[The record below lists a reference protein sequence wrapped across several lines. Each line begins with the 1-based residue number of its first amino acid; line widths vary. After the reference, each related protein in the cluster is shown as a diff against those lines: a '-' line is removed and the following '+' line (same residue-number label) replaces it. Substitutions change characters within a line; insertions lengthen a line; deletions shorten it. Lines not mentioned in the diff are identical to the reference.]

1 MSIPVNRATLRRKD
15 FNSVLNCLV
24 SDQIAP
30 GPLNQEFTASLSR
43 ALTVPGGVSLI
54 SYRSSIHCALE
65 LLELEEGDGV
75 LISSLAPK
83 EYLQVI
89 ESRGLVALVA
99 DVEPGRPLLSSN
111 SAQHQLASGAK
122 AIVLYYSLGSMPAG
136 DDIFQLGVPVIE
148 DITQAVGGVWGDR
161 PCGSRGRVGV
171 LSLDPGGLI
180 TTGCG
185 GVVFSRDRR
194 SVRTLKDIAG
204 QGFYDQLL
212 PDMNAALGIT
222 QVRELQRFLDKRF
235 EIAQVFREALLRSR
249 HSPLFNDEDWVC
261 VDFSFPILVKDGRLE
276 VIQYANKK
284 GIQSEPAFKNAIVA
298 VEGYTSPEGGN
309 DSLGGSS
316 SAGLDSSEGR
326 EINTARQ
333 FPNAQELLWRCLLFP
348 LYPSLA
354 RRDVQLICKVLST
367 LP

>member
-1 MSIPVNRATLRRKD
+1 
-15 FNSVLNCLV
+15 
-24 SDQIAP
+24 
-30 GPLNQEFTASLSR
+30 LNQEFTVSLSR
-43 ALTVPGGVSLI
+43 ALTVPGGVSLA
-54 SYRSSIHCALE
+54 SYRASIHCALE
-65 LLELEEGDGV
+65 LLELEKGDGV
-75 LISSLAPK
+75 LISALAPK
-83 EYLQVI
+83 QYLQVI

-99 DVEPGRPLLSSN
+99 DVDPERPLLSSN
-111 SAQHQLASGAK
+111 SLQHQLASGAK

-148 DITQAVGGVWGDR
+148 DITQAVGGVWGDQ

-185 GVVFSRDRR
+185 GMVFSRDRR
-194 SVRTLKDIAG
+194 SARTLKDIAG

-235 EIAQVFREALLRSR
+235 EMAQVFREALLRSR
-249 HSPLFNDEDWVC
+249 HSPLFNDDEDGEYVN
-261 VDFSFPILVKDGRLE
+261 FSFPILVKDGRLE
-276 VIQYANKK
+276 VMQYANKK
-284 GIQSEPAFKNAIVA
+284 GIQSEPAFKDAIVA
-298 VEGYTSPEGGN
+298 VAGSKEGN
-309 DSLGGSS
+309 HSLDGSS
-316 SAGLDSSEGR
+316 SSGLDSSEGR
-326 EINTARQ
+326 EIDTVSQ
-333 FPNAQELLWRCLLFP
+333 FPNARELLWRCLLFP

-354 RRDVQLICKVLST
+354 RKDVQLICKVLST

>member
-1 MSIPVNRATLRRKD
+1 MLIPVNRPTLRRKD

-30 GPLNQEFTASLSR
+30 GPLNQEFSASLSR
-43 ALTVPGGVSLI
+43 ALTVPGAVSLI

-65 LLELEEGDGV
+65 ALELEEGDGV
-75 LISSLAPK
+75 IISSLAPK
-83 EYLQVI
+83 EYLQII

-99 DVEPGRPLLSSN
+99 DVEPERPLLSAN

-122 AIVLYYSLGSMPAG
+122 AIVLHYSLGSMPAG

-148 DITQAVGGVWGDR
+148 DVTQAVGGVWGGQ
-161 PCGSRGRVGV
+161 PCGSRGRFGV
-171 LSLDPGGLI
+171 SSLDAGGLI

-194 SVRTLKDIAG
+194 NVRALKDIAG
-204 QGFYDQLL
+204 QGFCDQLL

-222 QVRELQRFLDKRF
+222 QVRELQRFLDRRF
-235 EIAQVFREALLRSR
+235 EIAQLFREALLRSR
-249 HSPLFNDEDWVC
+249 HSPLFNNGGGVW
-261 VDFSFPILVKDGRLE
+261 VDFSFPILVKDGRVE
-276 VIQYANKK
+276 IMQYADKK
-284 GIQSEPAFKNAIVA
+284 GIQSEPAFKDAIVA
-298 VEGYTSPEGGN
+298 VERYGSPGEGN
-309 DSLGGSS
+309 D
-316 SAGLDSSEGR
+316 AG
-326 EINTARQ
+326 IQ
-333 FPNAQELLWRCLLFP
+333 FPNARELFRRCLLFP

-354 RRDVQLICKVLST
+354 RKDVQSICKVLST

>member
-1 MSIPVNRATLRRKD
+1 
-15 FNSVLNCLV
+15 
-24 SDQIAP
+24 
-30 GPLNQEFTASLSR
+30 
-43 ALTVPGGVSLI
+43 VSLA
-54 SYRSSIHCALE
+54 SYRASIHGALE
-65 LLELEEGDGV
+65 LLELEEGDGL
-75 LISSLAPK
+75 LISALPPK

-99 DVEPGRPLLSSN
+99 DVDPERPLLSSN
-111 SAQHQLASGAK
+111 SLQHQLASGPK

-148 DITQAVGGVWGDR
+148 DITQAVGGVWGDQ

-185 GVVFSRDRR
+185 GMVFSRDRR
-194 SVRTLKDIAG
+194 SARTLKDIAG

-235 EIAQVFREALLRSR
+235 EMAQVFREALLRSR
-249 HSPLFNDEDWVC
+249 HSPLFNDDEDGEYVN
-261 VDFSFPILVKDGRLE
+261 FSFPILVKDGRLE
-276 VIQYANKK
+276 VMQYANKK
-284 GIQSEPAFKNAIVA
+284 GIQSEPAFKDAIVA
-298 VEGYTSPEGGN
+298 VAGSKEGN
-309 DSLGGSS
+309 HSLDGSS
-316 SAGLDSSEGR
+316 SSGLDSSEGR
-326 EINTARQ
+326 EIDTVSQ
-333 FPNAQELLWRCLLFP
+333 FPNARELLWRCLLFP

-354 RRDVQLICKVLST
+354 RKDVQLICKVLST